1 MSGSLVSLLNKIIG
15 NSGIKLS
22 KENEYAYYCPKCNH
36 YERKLQ
42 VNVVTHHFHC
52 WICDFKGRN
61 LYQLFRKL
69 KASKQEFDNLS
80 SFVKYV
86 PKYMEKSGTPESS
99 VSLPSEFIPMWE
111 KSPEV
116 TFKHARKFLRGRDI
130 TDNDILRYNIG
141 YCNTGVFSNRI
152 IIPSYD
158 EFGKINF
165 FVGRDIFDGF
175 AKYRNSPTP
184 KDIVGFE
191 LFINWDEPIILVEG
205 VFDAMAIKRNAIPL
219 FGTVIL
225 SKLKKKIIEK
235 NVKTIYLSLDE
246 DALSKSLGILEDL
259 MNSGIE
265 VYNVDLTDKDPS
277 EVGFAGMVDLMENTE
292 KMTFSKL
299 IRYKLNGTTKKNMES
314 F

>member
-1 MSGSLVSLLNKIIG
+1 MSGSLVSLLNNTIG

-22 KENEYAYYCPKCNH
+22 KENEYAYYCPFCHH
-36 YERKLQ
+36 YKRKLQ
-42 VNVVTHHFHC
+42 VNVETNFWHC
-52 WICDFKGRN
+52 WVCDKKGRN
-61 LYQLFRKL
+61 FYQLFKKL
-69 KASKQEFDNLS
+69 EASKEAFDHLS
-80 SFVKYV
+80 EFVKYT
-86 PKYMEKSGTPESS
+86 PKYTGQSDKTENV
-99 VSLPSEFIPMWE
+99 VSLPTEFIPMWD

-116 TFKHARKFLRGRDI
+116 TFKHAIKFLRGRGI
-130 TDNDILRYNIG
+130 TAADILRYNIG
-141 YCNTGVFSNRI
+141 YCNTGTFANRI

-158 EFGKINF
+158 EFGKLNF
-165 FVGRDIFDGF
+165 FVGRDIFEGF

-184 KDIVGFE
+184 KDVVGFD

-205 VFDAMAIKRNAIPL
+205 SFDAIAIKRNAIPL

-225 SKLKKKIIEK
+225 PTLKKKIIEK

-246 DALSKSLGILEDL
+246 DAFSKSVGIIEEL
-259 MNSGIE
+259 MNYGIE

-277 EVGFAGMVDLMENTE
+277 DVGFEGMVELMGHTE

-299 IRYKLNGTTKKNMES
+299 IRYKLNGTTKKNMEI